1 MNSVVVKREFGQER
15 RKMTKIPGLV
25 LKTENV
31 ICLTESNRMGGR
43 GGKQRCGQDPEN
55 ETRKIL

>member
-1 MNSVVVKREFGQER
+1 MMR
-15 RKMTKIPGLV
+15 IPALV

-31 ICLTESNRMGGR
+31 ICSTESNRMER
-43 GGKQRCGQDPEN
+43 EQRCGQDPGN

>member
-1 MNSVVVKREFGQER
+1 M
-15 RKMTKIPGLV
+15 MKIPALV

-31 ICLTESNRMGGR
+31 ICSTESNRMGREQG
-43 GGKQRCGQDPEN
+43 CGQDPEN

>member
-1 MNSVVVKREFGQER
+1 M
-15 RKMTKIPGLV
+15 MKIPALV

-31 ICLTESNRMGGR
+31 ICSTESNRMEREQGS
-43 GGKQRCGQDPEN
+43 GQDPEN